1 MSGAALSETGVLYVM
16 AADAEFGP
24 ALRARIAPLM
34 IGIGPVEAG
43 VNLARHLALR
53 EVAGDGPR
61 LVVSL
66 GSAGSDTLEQAGLYG
81 VRSVRYRDMDV
92 TALGF
97 EKGVTPL
104 TGLPAELDLKLTLPG
119 YPTAQLS
126 TGAAI
131 VNGDTYRAI
140 EADMADMETFA
151 VLRACH
157 SAGVPLLAL
166 RGISD
171 GREGLTQYEDWLR
184 YLGVIDEK
192 LAGAVDR
199 IEALMAVG
207 ELL

>member
-1 MSGAALSETGVLYVM
+1 MIEPRLSGAGVLYVM

-34 IGIGPVEAG
+34 VGIGPVEAG

-53 EVAGDGPR
+53 EAAGETPR
-61 LVVSL
+61 LIASL
-66 GSAGSDTLEQAGLYG
+66 GSAGSDTLEHTGLYC

-104 TGLPAELDLKLTLPG
+104 TDLPAVLDVPVTLPG
-119 YPTAQLS
+119 YPAVRLS

-131 VNGDTYRAI
+131 VNGETYRGI
-140 EADMADMETFA
+140 EADMETFA

-157 SAGVPLLAL
+157 SANVPLLAL

-171 GREGLTQYEDWLR
+171 GREHLTQYEDWLR

-192 LAGAVDR
+192 LAEAVDR
-199 IEALMAVG
+199 IEALAAAG
-207 ELL
+207 ELA